1 MPKEIWSEGRVVG
14 LSSYE
19 VYVKQ
24 HMSEDPLTPP
34 ASEREWLA
42 SSLAM
47 GTSMLLKVPNI
58 NQGAKEHRS
67 IEIYLPNNSKIA
79 AANTI
84 VAQFF
89 DGQAEFG
96 NGSWATRI
104 TDYGQLISNN
114 STSSPSGVVG
124 PTGTVPTQT
133 LSEWSDDTKTKLKE
147 YMRIYDG
154 IVIQPGTWVDSEV
167 KPPEKDFQANLGS
180 GYARVRLHIRGKI
193 ANNPLVL
200 LTGFTLRSVLAGIVG
215 SDTVT
220 ESASPQDGDFLG
232 PAVFPWS
239 AKIVFCV
246 PNSYVTYFDG
256 GGYQRD
262 LESPTLYQNDTM
274 TTNATVEKLIKDT
287 AVIDMQASKPETFY
301 ASYSD
306 YASLYTSQSP
316 PSNPRHQYNV
326 DDFVTLGDAP
336 TDGAAVLTIYQKR
349 TKYPPALYGTFVGT
363 KNTHYMNPIDVV
375 APGTVKMFNNQA
387 ATVLQ
392 DYQNTFPGTTG
403 MNKTADGTIQI
414 LNSQNN
420 IVDLVK
426 ITDTT
431 ASIPK
436 INGGNSSVKVIQV
449 TTGKRAGWA
458 LAMSAQ
464 ISTGNNQGQ
473 PVAPSPLN
481 NVSAKPTNVLSLTAS
496 NSNDNI
502 SWAAL
507 FEGLSENKAI
517 DVLGNRLRETK
528 YTLQKPIKSTHAQE
542 VAGRSNRLNT
552 GIGNAYIQFGPDSE
566 DGKSAI
572 RLYISTIAPNTTDV
586 PEGSI
591 GIGWGLEY

>member
-1 MPKEIWSEGRVVG
+1 MPREIWNEGRVIG

-58 NQGAKEHRS
+58 NQGAKEHS
-67 IEIYLPNNSKIA
+67 SVDIYLPNNSKIA

-133 LSEWSDDTKTKLKE
+133 LSEWSDNTKTKLKE

-256 GGYQRD
+256 GGYER
-262 LESPTLYQNDTM
+262 TIDT
-274 TTNATVEKLIKDT
+274 NEKLIQDT
-287 AVIDMQASKPETFY
+287 AVIDMQRTKPETFY
-301 ASYSD
+301 GD
-306 YASLYTSQSP
+306 GYASRAALFSNNTN
-316 PSNPRHQYNV
+316 NPRYQYSV
-326 DDFVTLGDAP
+326 ATFQTLGDAP
-336 TDGAAVLTIYQKR
+336 TDGEAVLTIYQKNAA
-349 TKYPPALYGTFVGT
+349 YPPALYGTFVNSTG
-363 KNTHYMNPIDVV
+363 THYLHPLDVV
-375 APGTVKMFNNQA
+375 APGTIKMFNQRSAAELQA
-387 ATVLQ
+387 
-392 DYQNTFPGTTG
+392 YQNTFPGTTG

-414 LNSQNN
+414 LNIKNN

-436 INGGNSSVKVIQV
+436 INGGNSSVKVIQI

-464 ISTGNNQGQ
+464 ISTGDSQTEQ
-473 PVAPSPLN
+473 PTTPSPLN

-517 DVLGNRLRETK
+517 DVLGTRL
-528 YTLQKPIKSTHAQE
+528 KSAKASLINART
-542 VAGRSNRLNT
+542 AGGTCPYLE
-552 GIGNAYIQFGPDSE
+552 FGPDSS
-566 DGKSAI
+566 KL
-572 RLYISTIAPNTTDV
+572 RLYISDKAPSTSNV